1 MLRRPPRSTR
11 TDTLCPYTS
20 LFRSEDVLF
29 DEMMRLATKWNAW
42 TWGIEAIAAQRVL
55 ITLFR
60 VFLAAKFPNLVVEM
74 LPLMAGKGDPKI
86 ARIKA
91 WVALMAKKEYAVGEG
106 LTEIFTQLMAYN
118 MKKKSNRD
126 DLIDSCAYG
135 QQMIDNYLGIIMEQA
150 RGVQNFEA
158 TAKRGLEVANV

>member
-1 MLRRPPRSTR
+1 
-11 TDTLCPYTS
+11 
-20 LFRSEDVLF
+20 
-29 DEMMRLATKWNAW
+29 MR
-42 TWGIEAIAAQRVL
+42 
-55 ITLFR
+55 
-60 VFLAAKFPNLVVEM
+60 
-74 LPLMAGKGDPKI
+74 PLMAGKGDPKI

-158 TAKRGLEVANV
+158 KIGRATRLKSRH

>member
-1 MLRRPPRSTR
+1 MRMS
-11 TDTLCPYTS
+11 DWS
-20 LFRSEDVLF
+20 SDVCSSDLS
-29 DEMMRLATKWNAW
+29 
-42 TWGIEAIAAQRVL
+42 VL

-126 DLIDSCAYG
+126 DIIDSCAYG
-135 QQMIDNYLGIIMEQA
+135 QQMIDNYLGILKIGRAHE
-150 RGVQNFEA
+150 
-158 TAKRGLEVANV
+158 

>member
-1 MLRRPPRSTR
+1 MIQEDGPPIVV
-11 TDTLCPYTS
+11 DY
-20 LFRSEDVLF
+20 FKGQVSEDVLF

-86 ARIKA
+86 ARSEEHTSELQS
-91 WVALMAKKEYAVGEG
+91 LMRISYAV
-106 LTEIFTQLMAYN
+106 
-118 MKKKSNRD
+118 
-126 DLIDSCAYG
+126 
-135 QQMIDNYLGIIMEQA
+135 
-150 RGVQNFEA
+150 
-158 TAKRGLEVANV
+158 

>member
-1 MLRRPPRSTR
+1 MRIS
-11 TDTLCPYTS
+11 DWS
-20 LFRSEDVLF
+20 SDVCSSDLF

-86 ARIKA
+86 ERIKA
-91 WVALMAKKEYAVGEG
+91 WVALMAKKEYAVGKG
-106 LTEIFTQLMAYN
+106 LTEIFTQ
-118 MKKKSNRD
+118 
-126 DLIDSCAYG
+126 
-135 QQMIDNYLGIIMEQA
+135 IIESEEG
-150 RGVQNFEA
+150 RGGKGGGR
-158 TAKRGLEVANV
+158 TGK

>member
-1 MLRRPPRSTR
+1 MRI
-11 TDTLCPYTS
+11 TDCS
-20 LFRSEDVLF
+20 SDVCSSDL
-29 DEMMRLATKWNAW
+29 
-42 TWGIEAIAAQRVL
+42 
-55 ITLFR
+55 
-60 VFLAAKFPNLVVEM
+60 M

-91 WVALMAKKEYAVGEG
+91 WVVLMAKKEYAVGEG

-150 RGVQNFEA
+150 RGYQNFEE
-158 TAKRGLEVANV
+158 TAKSGLEVANVGEDDSRQFPASQTNGMSIPAPVSKRKE

>member
-1 MLRRPPRSTR
+1 MRSSYWSSDVCSSDLEDVPPIVV
-11 TDTLCPYTS
+11 DY
-20 LFRSEDVLF
+20 FKGQVSEDVLF

-60 VFLAAKFPNLVVEM
+60 VFLAAKFPNLVVEI

-91 WVALMAKKEYAVGEG
+91 RSEEHTSELQSLMRNSYAVFC
-106 LTEIFTQLMAYN
+106 LQ
-118 MKKKSNRD
+118 KK
-126 DLIDSCAYG
+126 I
-135 QQMIDNYLGIIMEQA
+135 
-150 RGVQNFEA
+150 
-158 TAKRGLEVANV
+158 

>member
-1 MLRRPPRSTR
+1 
-11 TDTLCPYTS
+11 
-20 LFRSEDVLF
+20 
-29 DEMMRLATKWNAW
+29 
-42 TWGIEAIAAQRVL
+42 
-55 ITLFR
+55 
-60 VFLAAKFPNLVVEM
+60 M

-118 MKKKSNRD
+118 MTKKSNRD

-135 QQMIDNYLGIIMEQA
+135 QHMIDNYLGIIMAQA
-150 RGVQNFEA
+150 RGVNNFEERYEER
-158 TAKRGLEVANV
+158 RGGQTRDRTV

>member
-1 MLRRPPRSTR
+1 
-11 TDTLCPYTS
+11 
-20 LFRSEDVLF
+20 
-29 DEMMRLATKWNAW
+29 
-42 TWGIEAIAAQRVL
+42 
-55 ITLFR
+55 
-60 VFLAAKFPNLVVEM
+60 M

-135 QQMIDNYLGIIMEQA
+135 QQMIDNYLGIILEQA
-150 RGVQNFEA
+150 RGVQHFEA
-158 TAKRGLEVANV
+158 TAKRGVEVANVWEDDSRQFPASHPNGVSSPAQIGRTALLGKRRKDG

>member
-1 MLRRPPRSTR
+1 MRIS
-11 TDTLCPYTS
+11 DWS
-20 LFRSEDVLF
+20 SDVCSSDL
-29 DEMMRLATKWNAW
+29 
-42 TWGIEAIAAQRVL
+42 
-55 ITLFR
+55 
-60 VFLAAKFPNLVVEM
+60 
-74 LPLMAGKGDPKI
+74 I

-135 QQMIDNYLGIIMEQA
+135 QQMIDNYLGIIMEKA
-150 RGVQNFEA
+150 RGLQNVEA
-158 TAKRGLEVANV
+158 TAKRGMERSEEQTSELQALMRHTYALF

>member
-1 MLRRPPRSTR
+1 MRIS
-11 TDTLCPYTS
+11 DWS
-20 LFRSEDVLF
+20 SDVCSSDL
-29 DEMMRLATKWNAW
+29 
-42 TWGIEAIAAQRVL
+42 
-55 ITLFR
+55 
-60 VFLAAKFPNLVVEM
+60 FPNLVVEM

-135 QQMIDNYLGIIMEQA
+135 QQMIDNYLRSEEHTSELQSLMRISYA
-150 RGVQNFEA
+150 VFCL
-158 TAKRGLEVANV
+158 TKK